1 MAITAAK
8 TSGENI
14 LPGLGKQQIYKL
26 TLDNSWL
33 AAGEV
38 IDFTDDFTYIYG
50 IQVVGS
56 TVINPYKLD
65 FILPA
70 QGTAITAS
78 NVKMTAHYSTDAA
91 GAMTPVPDATDISG
105 IGPVQ
110 IIVVGKPAV
119 AA

>member
-1 MAITAAK
+1 MAITVSK
-8 TSGENI
+8 TSGQGI
-14 LPGLGKQQIYKL
+14 LPGVGALQQFKC

-33 AAGEV
+33 AAGENV
-38 IDFTDDFTYIYG
+38 DLTSYFTHIYS
-50 IQVVGS
+50 IQTGGS
-56 TVINPYKLD
+56 TAISGYKLD

-91 GAMTPVPDATDISG
+91 GAMTAVPDATDIST

-110 IIVVGKPAV
+110 IVVIGKPKV
-119 AA
+119 AS